1 MTAMM
6 KAARA
11 VMILSDMLVQYTGM
25 KRGAQMR

>member
-1 MTAMM
+1 M